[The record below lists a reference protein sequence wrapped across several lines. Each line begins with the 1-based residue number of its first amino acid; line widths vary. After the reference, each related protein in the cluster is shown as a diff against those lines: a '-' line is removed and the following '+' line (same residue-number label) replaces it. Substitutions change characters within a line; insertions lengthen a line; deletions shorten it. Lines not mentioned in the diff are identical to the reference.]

1 MMLVSSAYPKAPSLL
16 LAAGKLDIVLYD
28 DDPDVDR
35 TPVLM
40 VKPEPTLI
48 PPRVEADA
56 VGKT

>member
-1 MMLVSSAYPKAPSLL
+1 MLVSSAYPKDPSLV
-16 LAAGKLDIVLYD
+16 LAEGKLDIVLYD

-48 PPRVEADA
+48 PPRVVADA